1 MSSNVFMQKFFAPIT
16 ADTVQSAWYVDEFG
30 AVPAFAASL
39 VAIYFWRKGAD
50 ANSGELISTAAAMSR
65 LSRPRVRRAPP

>member
-39 VAIYFWRKGAD
+39 VAIYFWRKGVAEFSFPAKTD
-50 ANSGELISTAAAMSR
+50 TARPAGPTRIPAN
-65 LSRPRVRRAPP
+65 